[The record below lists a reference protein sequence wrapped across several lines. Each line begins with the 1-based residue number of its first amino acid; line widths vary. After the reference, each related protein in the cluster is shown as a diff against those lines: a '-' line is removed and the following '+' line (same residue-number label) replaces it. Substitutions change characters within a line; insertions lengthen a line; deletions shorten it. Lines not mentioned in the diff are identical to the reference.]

1 MKRTFDY
8 HPPTVCYDK
17 PAAAVVSEQDCES
30 RRRRALAGRRVQEL
44 IVPKKSA
51 RTWTMQAG
59 DLCRVSL
66 PEGSQVGDLNLWNLE
81 NPRRERFFSGKT
93 RQIHSTHLKTYDRLW
108 SCFPYLRP
116 MAAFVKD
123 TLEDYGVDRDG
134 GSLHDVVGTRC
145 DDYIY
150 KLITGEDRFGSCHSY
165 LTEAVKEHGL
175 DEVDVHDTWNIFM
188 CTGFTRDTQQYF
200 CKPSPAR
207 KGDYIEF
214 LAEMNLL
221 VALSACPQG
230 DVSIQV
236 GQKVPDEKCFPM
248 KVELPPSREQ
258 TMASRGGPMVLGTDG
273 TDFEHRQRVAAHYQI
288 SALNKSRLK
297 YCIFFHYLL
306 FFVMLVKLS
315 ADILDR
321 LDIFILEIEE
331 LQIPPPLWWEY
342 FWCLSVFLSFIGLAS
357 IRGNRVNDMKKY
369 MVGISTIGFVPL
381 LYCIFYYLND
391 VLEYLGLEE
400 GTDLDDTD
408 IFVWQ
413 GYPYGLLWYG
423 FVLMAFQ
430 VHFFSL
436 FFAWNLIKAWRGRSA
451 LKKGQ

>member
-1 MKRTFDY
+1 MKRIFDY
-8 HPPTVCYDK
+8 HPPTICYDK
-17 PAAAVVSEQDCES
+17 PTKATVSKQEYES
-30 RRRRALAGRRVQEL
+30 RRLGALAGTQMLEL

-66 PEGSQVGDLNLWNLE
+66 PEGSQVGDLNFWNRE
-81 NPRRERFFSGKT
+81 NPHKERFYSGKT

-116 MAAFVKD
+116 MVTFVKD
-123 TLEDYGVDRDG
+123 SLEDYGIDRDG
-134 GSLHDVVGTRC
+134 GSLHDV
-145 DDYIY
+145 
-150 KLITGEDRFGSCHSY
+150 LITGEDRFGSCHSY

-175 DEVDVHDTWNIFM
+175 GEEDVHDTWNIFM

-207 KGDYIEF
+207 KGDHIEF

-236 GQKVPDEKCFPM
+236 GQKVPDDKCFPM
-248 KVELPPSREQ
+248 KVEELYRTTRCAI

-342 FWCLSVFLSFIGLAS
+342 FWCLSVFLSFIGLAAV
-357 IRGNRVNDMKKY
+357 RGNRVNDMKKY
-369 MVGISTIGFVPL
+369 MVGISTIAFVPL

-391 VLEYLGLEE
+391 VLEYLSLEE

-436 FFAWNLIKAWRGRSA
+436 FFAWNLIKAWRARGA